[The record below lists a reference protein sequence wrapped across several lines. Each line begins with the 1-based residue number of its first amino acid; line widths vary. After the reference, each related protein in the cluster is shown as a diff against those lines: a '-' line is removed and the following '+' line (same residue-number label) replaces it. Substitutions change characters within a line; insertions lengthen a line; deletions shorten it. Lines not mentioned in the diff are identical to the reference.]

1 MPDYATAMIDELGH
15 GRRIRR
21 PKHARDLGPTNPHG
35 GSIDLAGVTTQ
46 LDTHAHLGGML
57 PVRVDRSYVA
67 EVQISIALV
76 MLLAAPPFEGPMRP
90 ESGTPEDAREA
101 PPVETGE
108 TAPDA
113 GETAEPSPPPPVQ
126 PPAPGISGTP
136 PAIELAPEPAPVPR
150 PTPTS
155 NEPEPEP
162 ELDYE
167 LRDRTDMPIGATAAR
182 KSAVQRNNEVLV
194 RPFRQPV
201 YSITAEGRFGTLFS
215 SGADLV
221 QPFGYGFAAALRL
234 HFLPVAKSRFGAEIH
249 AGHTRF
255 SKRVQ
260 FDDTDG
266 DKVVRKALL
275 TDTDFSAGP
284 SLEIPIGPLF
294 LALGGSAG
302 VALSSLY
309 RPLSI
314 DAVEDEL
321 VSTTN
326 FMLRG
331 GLSLGIPLLNHHG
344 INVGAAVHHVFASR
358 EVAIDPTNMDSVTV
372 RPFGTWLEVSL
383 GYQIWF

>member
-1 MPDYATAMIDELGH
+1 VPDHAATMIDELGH
-15 GRRIRR
+15 ASGVWR
-21 PKHARDLGPTNPHG
+21 PEHARDLAPTNPHR

-46 LDTHAHLGGML
+46 LDTHAHLDRML
-57 PVRVDRSYVA
+57 PARVDRSYVA
-67 EVQISIALV
+67 DVPFSLALV
-76 MLLAAPPFEGPMRP
+76 MLLAAPPIEGPTP
-90 ESGTPEDAREA
+90 ESGTSDDAREG
-101 PPVETGE
+101 PPAETSE
-108 TAPDA
+108 T
-113 GETAEPSPPPPVQ
+113 TPPVQ
-126 PPAPGISGTP
+126 PPPPGISGPP
-136 PAIELAPEPAPVPR
+136 PAIELQPAPKPAPAPAIAR
-150 PTPTS
+150 
-155 NEPEPEP
+155 EPEPEP
-162 ELDYE
+162 EPEIDYE
-167 LRDRTDMPIGATAAR
+167 LRDRTEMPIGATAAR

-201 YSITAEGRFGTLFS
+201 YSVTAEGRFGTLLS

-234 HFLPVAKSRFGAEIH
+234 HFLPVLKSRFGAEIH

-255 SKRVQ
+255 TKRVQ
-260 FDDTDG
+260 FDDVDG

-275 TDTDFSAGP
+275 SDTDFSAGP
-284 SLEIPIGPLF
+284 SLEIPLGPLF

-302 VALSSLY
+302 VAISSLY

-314 DAVEDEL
+314 DAIEDEL

-331 GLSLGIPLLNHHG
+331 GLSLGVPLLNHHG
-344 INVGAAVHHVFASR
+344 LSVGTAVHHVFSSR
-358 EVAIDPTNMDSVTV
+358 EVAIDPTNADSATV